1 MKRRALGFAAVTL
14 LTMLVAR
21 PAHAD
26 DDDMP
31 PPDEPAQPATP
42 PKPEPAPEPPQTP
55 FEPAPRPDPAQQTPS
70 TPETPPLPD
79 DAKTQFDILARPPAQ
94 PVPVPTPSPVVLGGK
109 PLPPGRFAR
118 PLEWKRSRFS
128 KLDFTVMMA
137 GGALTLMAA
146 IVRPGPKHVRGPILF
161 DKPIESA
168 LRAPTIQQAYIYRDA
183 SDTGLSL
190 LATWPF
196 MVDAFITAW
205 WYRGS
210 RDTAEQMALIGLETL
225 AVSGAVQ
232 GVTNVLVS
240 RERPYGDSCRST
252 TDDIPNNAID
262 CTGSTHYRS
271 FFSGHSAFSF
281 TGASLICFEH
291 TELHLLGG
299 PWDALSC
306 VGGYAVAAATATF
319 RVAGIEHYPSD
330 IITGALVGTAVGWGV
345 PLLHFR
351 NPNLG
356 TVKTTGGLTM
366 RLVPQG
372 TGAGV
377 VGMF

>member
-1 MKRRALGFAAVTL
+1 VTL
-14 LTMLVAR
+14 ALMLVAR
-21 PAHAD
+21 PAFAD

-31 PPDEPAQPATP
+31 PPDD
-42 PKPEPAPEPPQTP
+42 EPAPPPAPPEPPTPAPPTPTPTPEPPKTP
-55 FEPAPRPDPAQQTPS
+55 FEPPRTPPPAQQIPS
-70 TPETPPLPD
+70 TPDEPPVPD
-79 DAKTQFDILARPPAQ
+79 DAKTQFDRLARPPAQ

-128 KLDFTVMMA
+128 KLDFGIMVA
-137 GGALTLMAA
+137 GGGLTLAAA
-146 IVRPGPKHVRGPILF
+146 IVRPRSKHVVGPILF
-161 DKPIESA
+161 DKPIENA
-168 LRAPTIQQAYIYRDA
+168 LRAPTTQQAYVYRDA

-196 MVDAFITAW
+196 FVDAFITAW

-225 AVSGAVQ
+225 AVSGAIQ

-240 RERPYGDSCRST
+240 RERPYGDKCREQA
-252 TDDIPNNAID
+252 DDLPNNAID

-281 TGASLICFEH
+281 TSASLICFEH
-291 TELHLLGG
+291 MELKLLGG
-299 PWDALSC
+299 PWDAISC
-306 VGGYAVAAATATF
+306 AGGYAVAAATATF
-319 RVAGIEHYPSD
+319 RVTGVEHYPSD
-330 IITGALVGTAVGWGV
+330 ILTGALIGTAVGWGV
-345 PLLHFR
+345 PLLHSR
-351 NPNLG
+351 NPNVG

-366 RLVPQG
+366 RIVPNG

-377 VGMF
+377 VGVF

>member
-1 MKRRALGFAAVTL
+1 LGFAALTL
-14 LTMLVAR
+14 ALMLVAP
-21 PAHAD
+21 PAFAD

-31 PPDEPAQPATP
+31 PPPEETDEPPPPPPPPPAPT
-42 PKPEPAPEPPQTP
+42 PEPPTTP
-55 FEPAPRPDPAQQTPS
+55 FEPPPAPPPAQQIPS
-70 TPETPPLPD
+70 TPDEPPVPD
-79 DAKTQFDILARPPAQ
+79 DAKTQFDRLARPPAQ

-128 KLDFTVMMA
+128 KLDFGILLAA
-137 GGALTLMAA
+137 GGATLAAA
-146 IVRPGPKHVRGPILF
+146 IVKPGTSHLRGPILF
-161 DKPIESA
+161 DKPIEEA
-168 LRAPTIQQAYIYRDA
+168 LSSPSTQQAYIYRDA

-225 AVSGAVQ
+225 AVSGAIQ

-240 RERPYGDSCRST
+240 RERPYGPKCGQPGGEPS
-252 TDDIPNNAID
+252 NAID

-281 TGASLICFEH
+281 TSAALICFQH
-291 TELHLLGG
+291 TELKLLGG
-299 PWDALSC
+299 PWDAISC
-306 VGGYAVAAATATF
+306 GGAYAVAAATATF
-319 RVAGIEHYPSD
+319 RVTGLEHYPRD
-330 IITGALVGTAVGWGV
+330 IHPGALIGSAVGWGV
-345 PLLHFR
+345 PLLHSR
-351 NPNLG
+351 NPNVG

-366 RLVPQG
+366 RIVPNG

-377 VGMF
+377 VGVF

>member
-1 MKRRALGFAAVTL
+1 MLTL
-14 LTMLVAR
+14 LVAR
-21 PAHAD
+21 PALAD

-31 PPDEPAQPATP
+31 PEEEPPPAQPTP
-42 PKPEPAPEPPQTP
+42 APPPPAPAPAPAPAPEANPSEPP
-55 FEPAPRPDPAQQTPS
+55 PAPAPPS
-70 TPETPPLPD
+70 AEPPMSQLER
-79 DAKTQFDILARPPAQ
+79 LARPPSQ
-94 PVPVPTPSPVVLGGK
+94 PVPVPTPSPVVVGGR

-118 PLEWKRSRFS
+118 PLEWKRARYS
-128 KLDFTVMMA
+128 KLDFGITVA
-137 GGALTLMAA
+137 GAGLTLAAA
-146 IVRPGPKHVRGPILF
+146 IVNPGSKHVRGPILF
-161 DKPIESA
+161 DKPIEER
-168 LRAPTIQQAYIYRDA
+168 LRAPTVQQQYIYRDA

-196 MVDAFITAW
+196 FVDALITAW

-210 RDTAEQMALIGLETL
+210 RDTAEQMALVGLETL
-225 AVSGAVQ
+225 AVSGAIQ

-240 RERPYGDSCRST
+240 RERPYGEGCGQPGLQGR
-252 TDDIPNNAID
+252 PANALD

-291 TELHLLGG
+291 TELNLLGG
-299 PWDALSC
+299 PWDAISC
-306 VGGYAVAAATATF
+306 IGGYAVAAATATF
-319 RVAGIEHYPSD
+319 RVTGGEHYPSD
-330 IITGALVGTAVGWGV
+330 VITGAIVGTAVGWGV

-351 NPNLG
+351 RPSLG
-356 TVKTTGGLTM
+356 TIKTTGMTM
-366 RLVPQG
+366 RLVPSG

>member
-1 MKRRALGFAAVTL
+1 MS
-14 LTMLVAR
+14 
-21 PAHAD
+21 D
-26 DDDMP
+26 DSR
-31 PPDEPAQPATP
+31 
-42 PKPEPAPEPPQTP
+42 TP
-55 FEPAPRPDPAQQTPS
+55 FDH
-70 TPETPPLPD
+70 
-79 DAKTQFDILARPPAQ
+79 LARPPSQ
-94 PVPVPTPSPVVLGGK
+94 PVPVPTPSPVVIGGK

-118 PLEWKRSRFS
+118 PLEWKRSRYS
-128 KLDFTVMMA
+128 KLDFGVTVA
-137 GGALTLMAA
+137 GAGLTLAAA
-146 IVRPGPKHVRGPILF
+146 ILTPGSKHVRGPILF
-161 DKPIESA
+161 DKPVQNA
-168 LRAPTIQQAYIYRDA
+168 LRGPTVQQQYIYRDA

-196 MVDAFITAW
+196 FVDAFITAW

-240 RERPYGDSCRST
+240 RERPYGEGCGQPGNEGR
-252 TDDIPNNAID
+252 PANALD

-281 TGASLICFEH
+281 TAASLICFEH
-291 TELHLLGG
+291 TELALLGG

-319 RVAGIEHYPSD
+319 RVTGGEHYASD
-330 IITGALVGTAVGWGV
+330 VITGALVGSAIGWGV

-351 NPNLG
+351 RPDIG
-356 TVKTTGGLTM
+356 QVKTTGMTM
-366 RLVPQG
+366 RIVPQG

-377 VGMF
+377 VGIF